1 MRKQIVGSLACLAL
15 LVLISPNLRSGEF
28 SSGYRTI
35 DDTGSLHSCPKG
47 KHWDKRQ
54 HMCVKEG

>member
-1 MRKQIVGSLACLAL
+1 MSLACVAVLAL
-15 LVLISPNLRSGEF
+15 MSPNLQPAEF
-28 SSGYRTI
+28 APGYHTVG
-35 DDTGSLHSCPKG
+35 DTGSLHSCPKG